1 MKKHIPNL
9 ITLCNLLCG
18 VFAVIIAISGV
29 LPFEIA
35 AILIFAGAVF
45 DFFDGFA
52 ARILKANSDIGKQLD
67 SLSDLITFGFA
78 PAALVSSVIQHILFG
93 TVVTDVESVVWQ
105 EYVLFLTPFIIVPF
119 SALRLAKFNVDPRQS
134 HTFIGLPT
142 PANALFFAS
151 IIFYPELS
159 PILLVF
165 LSVAFSLLL
174 VSEIPMFSLKFKT
187 FALNDN
193 KFRYSFLAISVIILS
208 IFQLLAL
215 PFVILLY
222 ILTSVALYIISKKNA
237 NL

>member
-18 VFAVIIAISGV
+18 VFAVIIAISGI

-78 PAALVSSVIQHILFG
+78 PAALLSSVIQHILFG
-93 TVVTDVESVVWQ
+93 TVVADVESVVWQ

-193 KFRYSFLAISVIILS
+193 KFRYSFLTFSVIILL